1 MYTKDKRQ
9 RITLRL
15 NDDQMQYVV
24 DNAALLD
31 MSPSD
36 YCRSIINLSM
46 SVDRQAAQ
54 KIAENMQ
61 KGVFGRENDKTDIHH
76 IV

>member
-15 NDDQMQYVV
+15 SEEQMQYIVE
-24 DNAALLD
+24 NAELLD

-46 SVDRQAAQ
+46 SVDRKAAAQ
-54 KIAENMQ
+54 IAANFA
-61 KGVFGRENDKTDIHH
+61 KGGLGRENDKANINDI
-76 IV
+76 V

>member
-15 NDDQMQYVV
+15 NDDQMAYVV
-24 DNAALLD
+24 NSAALLD

-46 SVDRQAAQ
+46 SVDRTAAA
-54 KIAENMQ
+54 KIAENLQ
-61 KGVFGRENDKTDIHH
+61 KGGSGRENDKADINDF
-76 IV
+76 V

>member
-15 NDDQMQYVV
+15 NEEQMQYIVE
-24 DNAALLD
+24 NSSLLD

-54 KIAENMQ
+54 KIAANLG
-61 KGVFGRENDKTDIHH
+61 KGVSGRENDETNSDH